1 MVMFDEEAAT
11 LMKSESTA
19 EQKRLLTED
28 TLQAEAMQE
37 ASAELQAADAEFE
50 RLKGNPEKPEAWDA
64 LERRYECHKKLWLMF
79 GGAPC
84 NVRINTM
91 FNQFC
96 ERLLK
101 PHKADA

>member
-1 MVMFDEEAAT
+1 MIHKATPEEI
-11 LMKSESTA
+11 A
-19 EQKRLLTED
+19 EWE
-28 TLQAEAMQE
+28 MQE

-64 LERRYECHKKLWLMF
+64 LEHRYECHKKLWLMF

-84 NVRINTM
+84 NVRMNTM
-91 FNQFC
+91 FNQYC